1 MTKLRWHPTT
11 GEPQVFKDDET
22 PPDGWLTYHPADPEK
37 APPKPPEIG
46 MTKAEMIEALKGG
59 GIAPP
64 ATATA
69 AELAGLLTTALVSNL
84 TMRKIEYPADAT
96 VKELF
101 DLASGK

>member
-11 GEPQVFKDDET
+11 GESKVYGDDET
-22 PPDGWLTYHPADPEK
+22 PPDGWLDFHPADPAK

-46 MTKAEMIEALKGG
+46 MTKAEMTDALKAG
-59 GIAPP
+59 GIAAP

-69 AELAGLLTTALVSNL
+69 AELAGLLTTALVNNL
-84 TMRKIEYPADAT
+84 TMRKIDFPADAT

>member
-11 GEPQVFKDDET
+11 GESKVLGDDET
-22 PPDGWLTYHPADPEK
+22 APDGWLDYHPADPAK

-46 MTKAEMIEALKGG
+46 MTKAEMTEALKAG
-59 GIAPP
+59 GITPP
-64 ATATA
+64 TTATA
-69 AELAGLLTTALVSNL
+69 AELAEMLTVALINNL
-84 TMRKIEYPADAT
+84 NARNISHANGAT